1 MVGSK
6 DLIQNHGSPLPTSG
20 PISIRDVAIEFGES
34 LGEPVGLTNFYNA
47 DFGVPK
53 STDTP
58 NPGRTEPEI
67 SLSDMY
73 GKIKVFVYIWNP
85 PSSPQTWN
93 GATRQHYA
101 TSNFPVLTAAGQAGW
116 NGFSDLIFTIKDD
129 YLIHSTT
136 TASPALRIS
145 TSYNSGGQY
154 GPRWPRTITIDNQG
168 WIMGRGGNGSGGN
181 SGGSDGGDAIR
192 VEGVSGA
199 IDETD
204 NGNSGGTGTVF
215 IDNFGAILGGGGGG
229 SGGAT
234 SEAGGGGG
242 GAGGGKG
249 GNKISSGGAGA
260 VTGFQPGND
269 GSTNSGGYQGRG
281 GQAGGG
287 GGGRLARNKAT
298 NYRGGGGGGGKI
310 PPGSTGAGATGGSGG
325 SGGGGNGGADFNNG
339 GNGGNSGGGGGYGRR
354 GGNASSG
361 SGGESFGGYG
371 VRVVSGPCTITNYGL
386 GFRYGRELT

>member
-1 MVGSK
+1 MAKSK
-6 DLIQNHGSPLPTSG
+6 PETQNHGAPLPTSG
-20 PISIRDVAIEFGES
+20 PISISDCASEFGEA
-34 LGEPVGLTNFYNA
+34 LDIVPLTAFYNA

-58 NPGRTEPEI
+58 NPGRSEPEI
-67 SLSDMY
+67 SLSDMR
-73 GKIKVFVYIWNP
+73 GKIKVFVYVWNP
-85 PSSPQTWN
+85 ASSPQTWN
-93 GATRQHYA
+93 GTTHQHFATA
-101 TSNFPVLTAAGQAGW
+101 NFPVLTAAGQAGW
-116 NGFSDLIFTIKDD
+116 NGFSDLIFTIKED

-181 SGGSDGGDAIR
+181 SGGTNGGDAIR

-215 IDNFGAILGGGGGG
+215 IDNYGAILGGGGGG

-234 SEAGGGGG
+234 SEPGGGGG
-242 GAGGGKG
+242 GAGGGNG

-260 VTGFQPGND
+260 VTGFTAGSD
-269 GSTNSGGYQGRG
+269 GGEFGGGFRGRG

-287 GGGRLARNKAT
+287 GGGRQARDKAT

-310 PPGSTGAGATGGSGG
+310 PPGPTGAGATGGSGG
-325 SGGGGNGGADFNNG
+325 TGGGGNGGADFSNG

-361 SGGESFGGYG
+361 SGGESYGGFG
-371 VRVVSGPCTITNYGL
+371 VRIVSGPCTVRNLGI